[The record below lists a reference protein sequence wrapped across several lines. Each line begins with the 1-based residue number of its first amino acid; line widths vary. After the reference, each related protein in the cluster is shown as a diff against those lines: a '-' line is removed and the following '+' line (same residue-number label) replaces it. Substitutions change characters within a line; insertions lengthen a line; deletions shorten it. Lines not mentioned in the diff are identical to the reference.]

1 MSEIRCPNTI
11 VFVILSRSIKTVMLN
26 AHDYALTTITEERT
40 QDMLEVGTV
49 IVLTV
54 KPLVMDVDIVCSSQ
68 ILQDSSRIE

>member
-11 VFVILSRSIKTVMLN
+11 VFVILSRSIKIVMLN
-26 AHDYALTTITEERT
+26 AHDYGLTTITEERT
-40 QDMLEVGTV
+40 QDMLEHV

>member
-1 MSEIRCPNTI
+1 MSEIRCPNTT

-26 AHDYALTTITEERT
+26 AHDYALTMITEERT

>member
-26 AHDYALTTITEERT
+26 AHDYGLTTITEERT
-40 QDMLEVGTV
+40 QDMLEHV

>member
-40 QDMLEVGTV
+40 QDMLEHV

>member
-1 MSEIRCPNTI
+1 
-11 VFVILSRSIKTVMLN
+11 MLN

-54 KPLVMDVDIVCSSQ
+54 KPLVMDVD
-68 ILQDSSRIE
+68 